1 MTDATQIIGYIA
13 AFFLVI
19 TLLPQVYHTYRL
31 KNADSISIYFLLLQ
45 IKTCSLFLTYGILLK
60 ETPLIL
66 ANTLVLLQS
75 FILFFFKLRFSKK
88 KNKIQPQI

>member
-1 MTDATQIIGYIA
+1 MVDATQVIGYLA

-45 IKTCSLFLTYGILLK
+45 VKTCSLFLTYGILLG
-60 ETPLIL
+60 EMPLIL
-66 ANTLVLLQS
+66 ANCLVLIQS
-75 FILFFFKLRFSKK
+75 FILVSFKIHYSK
-88 KNKIQPQI
+88 KNKVATAV

>member
-1 MTDATQIIGYIA
+1 MVDATQVIGYLA

-45 IKTCSLFLTYGILLK
+45 VKTCSLFLTYGILL
-60 ETPLIL
+60 EEIPLIL
-66 ANTLVLLQS
+66 ANCLVLIQS
-75 FILFFFKLRFSKK
+75 FILLAFKIHYSK
-88 KNKIQPQI
+88 KNKVATAV